1 MRSSEQVLP
10 PEALLVQLEIPEHDS
25 SKASV
30 LGFEVYLRAGSV
42 KRPHAA
48 LLLGPA
54 LDGLLQ
60 LP

>member
-1 MRSSEQVLP
+1 M
-10 PEALLVQLEIPEHDS
+10 ALLLAPALGGLLQIPEHDS